1 MGRYTGPVEKL
12 SRREG
17 IELYLKGERML
28 LGKSGIERRGTA
40 PPGQH
45 GQRRQSRPS
54 IYALQLREKQRA
66 KRYYG
71 VRERQFRRYVRE
83 ATRQREERMGDEL
96 LARLERRLDN
106 VVYRLGLA
114 STRAQTVEF
123 VTHRHVLVN
132 DRLVTIPSFL
142 VDEGHVGRRVRP
154 HPRSSRW
161 RRRHRDGLGDPGM
174 ARGRLRHADRP
185 HPAPSGARRR
195 DRAGRRAAHRRVL
208 LAAVTGGC
216 AAEEVL
222 LDVADRVA
230 RPAASMLC
238 PHAPASP
245 SSPGGCPHPP
255 GPRPISPPWPG
266 CCRSV
271 CPPPVP
277 SCCPPRCGRGGRPLA
292 AAAAGVAA
300 AQRAGIARD
309 VVGNGER
316 VWLAHHDDGCTL
328 VVDPGAPVGPFE
340 GGLLG
345 VDLHWRCAHGLAA
358 LTLGVVAAS
367 AERAGDLDLALR
379 VVRARMTLPVAA
391 RRGRRSAARMN

>member
-45 GQRRQSRPS
+45 GQRRRSRPS

-114 STRAQTVEF
+114 STRAQARQF
-123 VTHRHVLVN
+123 VTHRHVLV
-132 DRLVTIPSFL
+132 DGRLVTIPSFL
-142 VDEGHVGRRVRP
+142 VDEGHVVALRTEQPGRAAGAD
-154 HPRSSRW
+154 
-161 RRRHRDGLGDPGM
+161 RHRDGLGDPGV
-174 ARGRLRHADRP
+174 ARGRLRLADRP
-185 HPAPSGARRR
+185 HPAPPGARRR

-222 LDVADRVA
+222 LDIADRVA
-230 RPAASMLC
+230 RPAASMVSARARLALLAGRL
-238 PHAPASP
+238 PAPAGP
-245 SSPGGCPHPP
+245 AADLAAVARLLQERLPP
-255 GPRPISPPWPG
+255 GPILLPDALRA
-266 CCRSV
+266 
-271 CPPPVP
+271 
-277 SCCPPRCGRGGRPLA
+277 GRAHPLA
-292 AAAAGVAA
+292 AAAAGVAVA
-300 AQRAGIARD
+300 RRAGMAVD
-309 VVGNGER
+309 VVGNGDR
-316 VWLAHHDDGCTL
+316 VW
-328 VVDPGAPVGPFE
+328 
-340 GGLLG
+340 
-345 VDLHWRCAHGLAA
+345 
-358 LTLGVVAAS
+358 LGVVAAR

-379 VVRARMTLPVAA
+379 VVRARMALPVEHPEVAA
-391 RRGRRSAARMN
+391 LRARMN